1 MSKQQTSSNRIR
13 QFLSLGVL
21 LALVCPLRA
30 AAAASCQHPTQ
41 TMVSVDPAG
50 DAGGNDD
57 SAYNPTVS
65 ASGTFVAF
73 TSSATNLVTP
83 PVSVVI
89 SNIFVRDMAHGT
101 TSAIE
106 THAPNSSAAWNQALD
121 GVFPVLSAWGRYAM
135 FNSGATNIV
144 NDKTNFPQNDAYL
157 DDLLLGQVT
166 RVTVPDSSVTLL
178 YPNIHDSA
186 QGGWASSVADSGAVA
201 FISSGTVFTFEWFDP
216 NHDWE
221 GSAPNI
227 YVRDGDSTSWVTKT
241 TLDSNQKPE
250 GLSAFGVSLAL
261 GGGVLTSA
269 GTTLVFSTNATN
281 LRGFESSTPHNDL
294 YVATGDA
301 ASGWNVLEHIVTI
314 SNRAVGLTGSTGSY
328 AISPG
333 GRWVAYIAQDGPQDP
348 SEVYVWDRS
357 QVYGLRKVSS
367 LPLGTTT
374 HQVSNVQLSD
384 NAVAWHDT
392 ADYTGEGAGAYYL
405 NLYGAG
411 GIKRIGRE
419 LFGPTPGAPADT
431 THFTLSADGRYAAFA
446 TFDPYVTSLP
456 TNGKMQV
463 YLEDMETQASD
474 CPVLSEDVL
483 NPLPFVKPDGRGIYT
498 DPATIASISQF
509 QSAIQPM
516 RGLSADGVSQLLVR
530 AIVPS
535 AGVVTFQAV
544 DPSDPQNLLHSAT
557 LQSLDGASSGP
568 VVSANTVALL
578 NGKYAA
584 FVVVPPIQDF
594 VRPNSSSDGQRYNR
608 SMDVIASFSA
618 SGGVIMNS
626 RNITIMRPPLALIH
640 GLWSSSSTWATWSP
654 IAALSKL
661 VLVDYK
667 DTHSSSFA
675 TNVPIVAAQV
685 TQAIRLR
692 NEHDKI
698 MTGRVD
704 VIAHSMGAVL
714 VRHWAANTFNSDQTI
729 DPYLNIESYL
739 SGAVHKMVMV
749 NSPQWGADTAQALIA
764 ALSPSVYHFFHDI
777 DLCALCGAI
786 HDLQA
791 NKPLTSWAQA
801 TSMPVFSMVGNGP
814 ITGDHKM
821 EDLRLVVTAALFPL
835 PGYDSI
841 YGKCPN
847 DGIVAAFSQQ
857 AGLPASAMLSYSGVA
872 SLHTNVLA
880 DPIHEN
886 DAAVL
891 IDQPTSTF
899 NPTLP
904 TGPTQT
910 VAACWGGVGTPPYS
924 APPALPVPEAAPGS
938 RAESSALAMTAATGG
953 IAIASPAQF
962 AAFQPGQQVTMTIA
976 PVGSFVPAQGFAG
989 TSLGDLVQLSGSP
1002 LTGVVT
1008 IPTTATGAID
1018 LTALA
1023 FDAAGNAA
1031 VASAIRIYADP
1042 GQALGQPSL
1051 KRLHFDRTGGDV
1063 LLTGSRPIVHPR
1075 VLGEFADQVLREL
1088 RDGQYYDNG
1097 AVQQLTFTSSDTTTA
1112 TVNAKGWVTGQDAK
1126 AAGAT
1131 ATALITVSA
1140 GTLADT
1146 MGVFVSAN
1154 PAPPCAT
1161 EFLQN
1166 PPNPGCLSPYDVS
1179 DFSGLTQCDDRVDNN
1194 GNGLIDMDEPTCMAN
1209 GRAWDHE
1216 TAPPVPAFT
1225 AACTGPTCTFDARL
1239 STSNGVIHDYAWTF
1253 GDGGGGGGALVSHAY
1268 AGAGTYTATLQVTDF
1283 EGQVAQTSQAVT
1295 VYPPPAAG
1303 FTFQCS
1309 GLLCSFDGSSSTPAG
1324 DITTYSWSFGDA
1336 ASGLG
1341 IGPSHAFAAK
1351 GSYQVTLTVT
1361 DSALRQSTASKW
1373 VTVTSDLPLPAE
1385 SYFALPPCR
1394 ILDTRNAPYSI
1405 LNSGQPVT
1413 FQITGSCGIPATAKA
1428 VSLTVTAV
1436 SPTGPGWME
1445 LYPGGQAGVKTTI
1458 NFDPAR
1464 ASTRAANTIVQLAT
1478 TGAGTLG
1485 VQAGITASPGQVHL
1499 ILDVDGYFSEDTA
1512 AAPGAQGPL
1521 GYQTIAP
1528 CRLASGAPVSSGAAT
1543 FTAQGACGIPSGA
1556 AAAAL
1561 NATIAAPTN
1570 HAVFVLYES
1579 SLSSTPGVSNLDW
1592 DAGISALANGARPTL
1607 AATTPDLIGRFSY
1620 APSGTT
1626 ASLNLDAAGYFKS
1639 GAPYRFH
1646 PIAQCGAFGGSIPA
1660 GTTSLQIQGN
1670 CGVPVGAKAAFI
1682 SAGLF
1687 APTTTTAGTLQIFPA
1702 GGAANGTSFMSYDP
1716 GETGIANGAIVQLSN
1731 SNADLSVYSSN
1742 SVTLIVKVFGYFD
1755 AAPPPPAPPAAGFTF
1770 ECSGLA
1776 CSFDGSGSTPA
1787 NALTAYSWSFGD
1799 AASGSGIGPSHA
1811 FAAKGIYTV
1820 TLTVTDNYLR
1830 QSTASKV
1837 VTVTSDPP
1845 LPAESYFALPPCR
1858 ILDTR
1863 NAPYSIL
1870 ISGQAKTF
1878 QITGSCGIPATAK
1891 AVSLTAT
1898 AVSPTGQGYM
1908 DLYPGDQAGTM
1919 TMIRFD
1925 PARASTRSTS
1935 TIVQL
1940 ATTGAGTLGV
1950 LPGVTGSPGQVHLI
1964 LDVDGYFSEDAT
1976 AAQGAR
1982 GPLGYQTITPC
1993 RIASGAVSS
2002 QAAAFTVQGSCGIPS
2017 GAAAAA
2023 LNATIAAPTN
2033 HGVFVLYESSLSST
2047 PGVSN
2052 LDWDA
2057 GISALANGARPT
2069 LAAATPDLIGR
2080 FSYAPSGTTA
2090 SLNLDAAG
2098 YFKSGAPY
2106 DFHPLAQCVAFG
2118 GSVAAGVTSFQIQGN
2133 CGVPVGAKAAF
2144 INVTLLAPS
2153 TTTAGTLQVFP
2164 AGGSANGTSF
2174 MSYDSG
2180 ETGMANGAIVQ
2191 LSNSNAD
2198 LSIYS
2203 SNNVTLIVKVY
2214 GYFQ

>member
-1 MSKQQTSSNRIR
+1 MIKQKTSSNRR
-13 QFLSLGVL
+13 SRLFFSLGVL

-41 TMVSVDPAG
+41 TMVSVDAAG

-144 NDKTNFPQNDAYL
+144 NDKNNFPQNDAYL

-166 RVTVPDSSVTLL
+166 RVTVPDSSVTML
-178 YPNIHDSA
+178 YPNIHESV

-201 FISSGTVFTFEWFDP
+201 FSSNGTVFTLDWFDP
-216 NHDWE
+216 THDYE
-221 GSAPNI
+221 GSTPNI

-250 GLSAFGVSLAL
+250 ALSARGVSLAL
-261 GGGVLTSA
+261 GQDAKLTAS
-269 GTTLVFSTNATN
+269 GTTLLFSTNATN
-281 LRGFESSTPHNDL
+281 LRGFELGTPHNDL
-294 YVATGDA
+294 YVAIGDA
-301 ASGWNVLEHIVTI
+301 VAGWNVVEHIVTI
-314 SNRAVGLTGSTGSY
+314 SSGAVGLTGNST
-328 AISPG
+328 ISPG
-333 GRWVAYIAQDGPQDP
+333 GRWVAYIAQNNPGDP

-357 QVYGLRKVSS
+357 QVYGLRKVSF
-367 LPLGTTT
+367 LPPGTTT

-392 ADYTGEGAGAYYL
+392 ADYTAEGGGGAYYL

-474 CPVLSEDVL
+474 CPELVEAVV
-483 NPLPFVKPDGRGIYT
+483 NPLPFVKPGGHGIYT
-498 DPATIASISQF
+498 DPVTIAYIMQTAGF
-509 QSAIQPM
+509 EPM
-516 RGLSADGVSQLLVR
+516 KGLSADGVSQLLVL

-544 DPSDPQNLLHSAT
+544 DPDDPQNLLHSAT
-557 LQSLDGASSGP
+557 LESLDGASSGP
-568 VVSANTVALL
+568 VVSVNTVALPT
-578 NGKYAA
+578 GGYAA
-584 FVVVPPIQDF
+584 FVLVPPIQDF
-594 VRPNSSSDGQRYNR
+594 VRANSSASDRVLLTR
-608 SMDVIASFSA
+608 SMDVIVSFPFP
-618 SGGVIMNS
+618 GGTITNS
-626 RNITIMRPPLALIH
+626 RNITIVRPPLALIH
-640 GLWSSSSTWATWSP
+640 GLWSNAGLWASWSYF
-654 IAALSKL
+654 AAAHKL
-661 VLVDYK
+661 VPVDYK

-675 TNVPIVAAQV
+675 TNVPIVAAQI

-698 MTGRVD
+698 MTGSVD
-704 VIAHSMGAVL
+704 VVAHSMGAVL
-714 VRHWAANTFNSDQTI
+714 VRHWAANTFNSDGSTT
-729 DPYLNIESYL
+729 PYLNPESYL
-739 SGAVHKMVMV
+739 SGAVHKMVMI
-749 NSPQWGADTAQALIA
+749 NSPQWGADAAQALIA
-764 ALSPSVYHFFHDI
+764 MIASPSVYRFFHDL
-777 DLCALCGAI
+777 DLCAGCGAI

-791 NKPLTSWAQA
+791 NKPLTTWWQT
-801 TSMPVFSMVGNGP
+801 TSMPAFTMVGNGP
-814 ITGDHKM
+814 IAGDALM
-821 EDLRLVVTAALFPL
+821 GALRAVVTAALLPG
-835 PGYDSI
+835 PGYDAV
-841 YGKCPN
+841 YGNCPN

-857 AGLPASAMLSYSGVA
+857 AGLPASATSNYYGVS
-872 SLHTNVLA
+872 SLHTNVIA
-880 DPIHEN
+880 DPAH
-886 DAAVL
+886 AAAASMVL
-891 IDQPTSTF
+891 DQPTSTF
-899 NPTLP
+899 SPTLP

-924 APPALPVPEAAPGS
+924 APPVLEAAPGS
-938 RAESSALAMTAATGG
+938 RADSSTSEAAAVGG
-953 IAIASPAQF
+953 IAIATPAQF

-1008 IPTTATGAID
+1008 IPANATGAID

-1031 VASAIRIYADP
+1031 VASTIRIYADP

-1097 AVQQLTFTSSDTTTA
+1097 VLQQLTFTSSDPTTA

-1146 MGVFVSAN
+1146 VGVFVSAN

-1336 ASGLG
+1336 ASGSG

-1528 CRLASGAPVSSGAAT
+1528 CRLASGAPVTSGAAT

-1687 APTTTTAGTLQIFPA
+1687 APTTTTAGTLQIFPS

-1731 SNADLSVYSSN
+1731 SNPDLSVYSSN

-1811 FAAKGIYTV
+1811 FAAKGSYQV

-1870 ISGQAKTF
+1870 NTGQAKTF

-2106 DFHPLAQCVAFG
+2106 EFHPIAQCAAFG
-2118 GSVAAGVTSFQIQGN
+2118 GNVAAGVTSFQIQGN

-2153 TTTAGTLQVFP
+2153 TTTAGTLQIFP